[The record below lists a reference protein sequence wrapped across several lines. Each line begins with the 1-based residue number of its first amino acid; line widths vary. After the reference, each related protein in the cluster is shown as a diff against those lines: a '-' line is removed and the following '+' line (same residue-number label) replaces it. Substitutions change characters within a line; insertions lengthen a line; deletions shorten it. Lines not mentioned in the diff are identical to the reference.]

1 MWQASLD
8 SRPEQ
13 FTRWLTD
20 YPPRFHTSLH
30 FLTAPRGYDIIP
42 RDLVSTPYIYSVC
55 VTRPAIVD
63 VRRDRGH
70 GLHGGKSCCC
80 TKMRRPDYDRIKPRF
95 HSFSSR
101 LINFSTLARRSKL
114 EARSKDYLLI
124 DRIFDSFLLNAFA
137 IQS

>member
-1 MWQASLD
+1 MAGVVGLAPGAVYPLAYRLSTSFSHFPPL
-8 SRPEQ
+8 SYNTTGLRHH
-13 FTRWLTD
+13 
-20 YPPRFHTSLH
+20 PPRSRIDTLH
-30 FLTAPRGYDIIP
+30 LFCMRNAAGHCR
-42 RDLVSTPYIYSVC
+42 RE
-55 VTRPAIVD
+55 TRPWPRIT
-63 VRRDRGH
+63 RREK
-70 GLHGGKSCCC
+70 LLC